1 MQPCLKQWVQWG
13 WPGGPGGPGGP
24 CLESPDENIWKHTVS
39 DTIWRILQ
47 ETVGNNFYRGVIK
60 GDLVHDA
67 VSYLPGRPGKPGGP
81 GGPGGPG
88 IPEAPPELNCPE
100 AENKSTQSN
109 ERL

>member
-1 MQPCLKQWVQWG
+1 MV
-13 WPGGPGGPGGP
+13 
-24 CLESPDENIWKHTVS
+24 LEVLVLNLLMKIFENTQSMFEEYYKKTV
-39 DTIWRILQ
+39 
-47 ETVGNNFYRGVIK
+47 VNKFYRGVIK